1 MQNIRLT
8 VQFFKKCRYDKMM
21 EYLFEINRVFQN
33 ISIYTMLLTISCTS
47 LNEFENGVKKSLFT
61 IYFSLSLK
69 DNDNEMLK
77 KQ

>member
-47 LNEFENGVKKSLFT
+47 LNEFAWCEKVT
-61 IYFSLSLK
+61 IHDLLLSLSK
-69 DNDNEMLK
+69 IMTM
-77 KQ
+77 QC

>member
-8 VQFFKKCRYDKMM
+8 VQFFKTCRYDKMM

-47 LNEFENGVKKSLFT
+47 LNEFAWCEKSLFT